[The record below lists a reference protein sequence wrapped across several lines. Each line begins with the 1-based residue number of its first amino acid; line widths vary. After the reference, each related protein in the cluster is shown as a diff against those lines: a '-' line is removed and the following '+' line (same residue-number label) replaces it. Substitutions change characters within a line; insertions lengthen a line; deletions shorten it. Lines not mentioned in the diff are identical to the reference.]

1 MVEHERMNREK
12 TKELEKESHRRKKA
26 ELQYDQ
32 LKAADEGV
40 VDVIGE
46 PSVDRHAVLLAAAH
60 SDEQR
65 ANLVMQL
72 QQSYGNAYVQRLLN
86 SRAVQAKLTVSQ
98 PGDVY
103 EQEADKVAEMIQL
116 QAEPEEEEEEVQTQ
130 PAEEEEELQAQRQ
143 AEEEEEEEEQEEEV
157 QTQPAES
164 RPTVVPENLE
174 TRINNARHIGQPMS
188 CLLYTSPSP
197 RD

>member
-1 MVEHERMNREK
+1 MVEHERMNHEK
-12 TKELEKESHRRKKA
+12 TKEPEKESHHRKKG

-32 LKAADEGV
+32 LKASDEGV

-86 SRAVQAKLTVSQ
+86 SKAVQAKLTVSQ

-103 EQEADKVAEMIQL
+103 EQEADRVAEMIQL
-116 QAEPEEEEEEVQTQ
+116 QAE
-130 PAEEEEELQAQRQ
+130 EEEEELQAQRQ
-143 AEEEEEEEEQEEEV
+143 AEEEEEEEEEEV
-157 QTQPAES
+157 QTQPAEEQEELQAQ
-164 RPTVVPENLE
+164 RRAE
-174 TRINNARHIGQPMS
+174 AA
-188 CLLYTSPSP
+188 P
-197 RD
+197 RRRRRR